1 MRPRGPWDERIST
14 VRIIARPEG
23 EAPEWVRDAWI
34 GLELPLV
41 HAGAVE
47 TLGFGV
53 LTGPKYRWVESLLCR
68 LGRAQRVC
76 GYVVP
81 ADEAVERLAGK
92 SPEAARW
99 WRENAARYTQPGAA
113 FVFDVPACEPF
124 D

>member
-1 MRPRGPWDERIST
+1 M

-23 EAPEWVRDAWI
+23 EAPEAVRDAWI
-34 GLELPLV
+34 GLELPLLY
-41 HAGAVE
+41 AQPVE

-53 LTGPKYRWVESLLCR
+53 LTGPKYRWLENLLCR
-68 LGRAQRVC
+68 LGRAQRIS

-92 SPEAARW
+92 DPEAARW
-99 WRENAARYTQPGAA
+99 WRENAARYIQPGAS
-113 FVFDVPACEPF
+113 FVFDEPACEPL